1 MDKETFK
8 IASCPDCE
16 QAITPVMFIGP
27 CTVKCHNCN
36 GESYARLDLISERQ
50 MREEEEY
57 YERKYREME
66 DRDILPF

>member
-8 IASCPDCE
+8 IGECPECG

-36 GESYARLDLISERQ
+36 GESYARLYLISERQ

-57 YERKYREME
+57 ME